1 MMDHIEELCKSILQ
15 RDVRFVLNDKKVLRR
30 GKLILFNTKDYF
42 ITFTIDSTK
51 NTRKVYEV
59 YYPFSITDNKEQNR
73 LEFGYRVE
81 DMSNDMQIHVHLL
94 NAVSKKDPPSQ
105 FFGSQMYIYY
115 DGA

>member
-1 MMDHIEELCKSILQ
+1 MISEIDVLCKSILQ

-51 NTRKVYEV
+51 NTRKIYEV
-59 YYPFSITDNKEQNR
+59 YYPFSITNNKKKHR

-81 DMSNDMQIHVHLL
+81 DISNDVLIHLGL
-94 NAVSKKDPPSQ
+94 MNAVDDKAPPSQ
-105 FFGSQMYIYY
+105 FFGSQMFIYY

>member
-1 MMDHIEELCKSILQ
+1 MEDEINTLCKSILQ

-51 NTRKVYEV
+51 NTRKIYEV
-59 YYPFSITDNKEQNR
+59 YYPFSITNNKKKNR

-81 DMSNDMQIHVHLL
+81 DISNDIKIHVSLM
-94 NAVSKKDPPSQ
+94 NAVNKTEAPSQ
-105 FFGSQMYIYY
+105 FFGSQMFIYY

>member
-1 MMDHIEELCKSILQ
+1 MITEINKLCKSILQ

-59 YYPFSITDNKEQNR
+59 FYPFSITDNKKKSR

-81 DMSNDMQIHVHLL
+81 DMSNDLKIHVSLM
-94 NAVSKKDPPSQ
+94 NAVNKKEPPSQ
-105 FFGSQMYIYY
+105 FFGSQMFIYY